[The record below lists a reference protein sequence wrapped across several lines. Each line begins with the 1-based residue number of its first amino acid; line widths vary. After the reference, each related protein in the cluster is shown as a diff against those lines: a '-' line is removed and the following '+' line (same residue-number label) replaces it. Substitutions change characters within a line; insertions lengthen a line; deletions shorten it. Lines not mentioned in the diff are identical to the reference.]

1 MIGALLLAVL
11 GAELRVQPGTA
22 YPGDAVLVTITDAE
36 SVTEAPQGRLGKA
49 ELTFLPFHAG
59 WQALVG
65 LPVEA
70 SAGTQPLE
78 IELKLGSGDQKELL
92 SGSLEVLAPNFRHRQ
107 LTVSKKF
114 TSPSKKDL
122 LWQARD
128 QRAFNEAF
136 DRDFEPF
143 LFAHDF
149 ARPRNA
155 PTSAPFGDLRLFNKK
170 KQSQHQG
177 ADIDGET
184 GDPIYAANDG
194 EVVMVRG
201 CWGSGNTVLLH
212 HGGRLFTAYF
222 HMSKFEVK
230 EGDNVKQGQLLG
242 LVGKTGRVTGPH
254 LHWGAKLDGRWIN
267 PESLLGLE
275 FDPLASPRQRPD
287 AGAPQP

>member
-1 MIGALLLAVL
+1 MTGALLLALL
-11 GAELRVQPGTA
+11 GADLRVQPGA
-22 YPGDAVLVTITDAE
+22 ARPGDAVLITITG
-36 SVTEAPQGRLGKA
+36 APEGNATPEGRLGKT

-65 LPVEA
+65 ISVEA
-70 SAGTQPLE
+70 DAQTLDLE
-78 IELKLGSGDQKELL
+78 ITLPLGDEKKELL
-92 SGSLEVLAPNFRHRQ
+92 TGTLDVLPADFRRRE

-122 LWQARD
+122 ERSARD
-128 QRAFNEAF
+128 QKAFNEAF
-136 DRDFEPF
+136 DRDFEPW

-170 KQSQHQG
+170 KKSQHMG
-177 ADIDGET
+177 ADIDGDT

-194 EVVMVRG
+194 EIVMVRD
-201 CWGSGNTVLLH
+201 CWGSGNTVLIH
-212 HGGRLFTAYF
+212 HGGRLFTSYF
-222 HMSKFEVK
+222 HMSKVVVSN
-230 EGDNVKQGQLLG
+230 GQTVKQGELLG

-267 PESLLGLE
+267 PESLLTLE
-275 FDPLASPRQRPD
+275 FDPPFSAPRP
-287 AGAPQP
+287 